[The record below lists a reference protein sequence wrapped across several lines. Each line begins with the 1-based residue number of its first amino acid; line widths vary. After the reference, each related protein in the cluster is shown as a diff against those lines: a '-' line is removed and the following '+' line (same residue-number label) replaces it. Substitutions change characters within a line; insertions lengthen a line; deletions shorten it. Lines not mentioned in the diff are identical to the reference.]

1 MKIKMLPI
9 LLNIVSK
16 IDLNPVI
23 KRIREIKVSGDLTDE
38 KKTELGM
45 EILGCLIP
53 QLGKISEDII
63 PLVAAIK
70 NVSEEEAAELDV
82 MEIFKEISKNKAIQD
97 FFTYAL
103 SKKIEQKS

>member
-16 IDLNPVI
+16 IDLNPVL
-23 KRIREIKVSGDLTDE
+23 KRIQEVKISGDLTDE

-45 EILGCLIP
+45 EILGCLLP
-53 QLGKISEDII
+53 QLGNISEDII
-63 PLVAAIK
+63 PFVAAIK
-70 NVSEEEAAELDV
+70 NVTEEEAS
-82 MEIFKEISKNKAIQD
+82 EIDIMDIITEISSNKAIQD